1 MIPFNADQ
9 LVASLQH
16 AIELVDQ
23 HRNRLVTIVGLDGG
37 VHVRPLNLD
46 MTLGLELDSDG
57 RIAVAFQ
64 FNTHPDDALL
74 MAKQSFGF
82 LADIRLEGRC
92 QLEVNAG
99 DDYIVVVLAVH
110 VSAYGFGCNKAG
122 TQPGFD

>member
-16 AIELVDQ
+16 AIKLVDQ

-74 MAKQSFGF
+74 MAKQSFGL
-82 LADIRLEGRC
+82 LADERLERRR

-99 DDYIVVVLAVH
+99 YD
-110 VSAYGFGCNKAG
+110 
-122 TQPGFD
+122 